1 MDYDK
6 LNHTAF
12 KGNLLVEKSLDLKL
26 REKKAN
32 YYLKWGVINLLLLL
46 VLMSVY
52 SQSSCVQSNFLKLEY
67 GAIIIIGLNTI
78 ACFTK
83 YLFYMFKREFLH
95 GTVQQKNLLKFDE
108 NDSSFVIFDPI
119 KKKEVQA
126 EDTLQNTDI
135 NTSWHSSFIGNRSL
149 DSTNWNYT
157 RTPLR
162 KSLSPQQQ
170 QKQVRN
176 ESCSRR
182 THSSPLNVSAL
193 NNESFV
199 SPYQHFSRVNQIN
212 DEGSLQ
218 QYLNDV
224 LRKENSVSE
233 THDVSHNFNSNS
245 INSFWNYCNLAA
257 NVLKTS
263 IYQLAPTTSSA
274 NQNKQVSKE
283 DIGLNIVDKNSE
295 IIKRISS
302 EKLSRYVGNLRTW
315 ISATIL
321 QRLANEIQKVD
332 ESFKHRGLLDMQIG
346 SIGLERLKKTVE
358 NKQFVTLHMPMLP
371 LIVPFLEMS
380 SNQEYLVQRIKDLA
394 KGSCITDY
402 RWDSGS
408 EYHGLKWDEHLPTDA
423 AIIFHLFC
431 VYLDTQLMPLPQN
444 EGRPFYSRYVVV
456 GEEKRSGKDTVALV
470 QNRSRCA
477 ILCTNPL
484 KPKFNFISEGEIHAC
499 AYDRNNLFYVIIQF
513 LVYMRSH
520 QESCL
525 EGVNLG
531 ASGINLMCAIDD

>member
-1 MDYDK
+1 MDYEK
-6 LNHTAF
+6 LNRTPF
-12 KGNLLVEKSLDLKL
+12 KGNLLVERSLDLKL

-46 VLMSVY
+46 ILMSDY
-52 SQSSCVQSNFLKLEY
+52 SQSSCVQSNFLKIEY

-83 YLFYMFKREFLH
+83 YLFYMFKREFLQ
-95 GTVQQKNLLKFDE
+95 GTVQQKNLLKFDD
-108 NDSSFVIFDPI
+108 NDSSFVIFDPF

-126 EDTLQNTDI
+126 EDALQNSDI
-135 NTSWHSSFIGNRSL
+135 NTSWHSSFVGNRSL
-149 DSTNWNYT
+149 DSTWNYT

-193 NNESFV
+193 NNEGFV

-224 LRKENSVSE
+224 LRKENSVTE
-233 THDVSHNFNSNS
+233 IHDVSHNFNSNS

-263 IYQLAPTTSSA
+263 LYQLAPTTASA
-274 NQNKQVSKE
+274 NQNKQVSNE

-456 GEEKRSGKDTVALV
+456 GEEKRSVKDTVALV
-470 QNRSRCA
+470 QNRARCA
-477 ILCTNPL
+477 LLCTNPL

>member
-1 MDYDK
+1 MSYEK
-6 LNHTAF
+6 LNHTLF
-12 KGNLLVEKSLDLKL
+12 KGNLIVEQSLDLKL
-26 REKKAN
+26 REKKAK
-32 YYLKWGVINLLLLL
+32 YFLKWGAINLLLLII
-46 VLMSVY
+46 VASDY
-52 SQSSCVQSNFLKLEY
+52 NNQFCVQSNFFK
-67 GAIIIIGLNTI
+67 GVIIVLSINTI
-78 ACFTK
+78 ACLTK
-83 YLFYMFKREFLH
+83 YLFYVFKRQFLQ
-95 GTVQQKNLLKFDE
+95 GTLQQKNLLKFDD
-108 NDSSFVIFDPI
+108 NDNSFIVSNPL
-119 KKKEVQA
+119 KKKQVQA
-126 EDTLQNTDI
+126 GESLQNNDI
-135 NTSWHSSFIGNRSL
+135 NISWHSSHSGNRSF
-149 DSTNWNYT
+149 DSLGYART
-157 RTPLR
+157 RLR
-162 KSLSPQQQ
+162 RSLSPQPQQ
-170 QKQVRN
+170 QQVRN
-176 ESCSRR
+176 ESCSMI
-182 THSSPLNVSAL
+182 THNSSLSISSL
-193 NNESFV
+193 NNEKFFF
-199 SPYQHFSRVNQIN
+199 PYHDISRVDQIN

-224 LRKENSVSE
+224 LRKEIP
-233 THDVSHNFNSNS
+233 DVTQNFNANS
-245 INSFWNYCNLAA
+245 INSFWNYCNLAT
-257 NVLKTS
+257 NILKTS
-263 IYQLAPTTSSA
+263 LYQLAPTTSPTS
-274 NQNKQVSKE
+274 QNKQVSKE

-302 EKLSRYVGNLRTW
+302 EKLSCYVGNLRTW

-321 QRLANEIQKVD
+321 QRLAKEIQKVD

-470 QNRSRCA
+470 QNRARCA
-477 ILCTNPL
+477 MLCTNPL
-484 KPKFNFISEGEIHAC
+484 KPKFNFISDGEIHAC

-513 LVYMRSH
+513 LIYMRS

-531 ASGINLMCAIDD
+531 ASGINIMCVIDD